1 MHILRELALSGPWFG
16 YLVPTCQRRPWEDD
30 RPAAMVAPHPFCH
43 QEPRV
48 TEAEAAAPS
57 DAALRDAKAAARK
70 TARAKRAGLANPE
83 APARLAEALLAGY
96 APPTGAII
104 AGYWPMGDEMD
115 PRPLMLAL
123 ASRGHPL
130 ALPVTPPR
138 GQPLAFRAWAP
149 GAALR
154 AGPMGTSEP
163 AEGAALRPDI
173 LLVPLL
179 AFDRAGRRLGY
190 GGGYYDR
197 TLATLPGAK
206 AIGIAYAGQELPEVP
221 AGPQDMRLPLVATE
235 AGVII
240 CGDPV

>member
-1 MHILRELALSGPWFG
+1 
-16 YLVPTCQRRPWEDD
+16 
-30 RPAAMVAPHPFCH
+30 
-43 QEPRV
+43 V
-48 TEAEAAAPS
+48 TEAQAAAS
-57 DAALRDAKAAARK
+57 DVVLQAAKAEAR
-70 TARAKRAGLANPE
+70 TSARAHRATLFSPD
-83 APARLAEALLAGY
+83 APKRLAEALLARH
-96 APPTGAII
+96 APPEGAII

-123 ASRGHPL
+123 ASRGHAL

-149 GAALR
+149 GVALR
-154 AGPMGTSEP
+154 PGPMGTSEP
-163 AEGAALRPDI
+163 AEGALVNPDW

-197 TLATLPGAK
+197 TLAALPGAK
-206 AIGIAYAGQELPEVP
+206 AIGIAYAGQEMAAVP
-221 AGPQDMRLPLVATE
+221 AGPQDFRLPLIATE
-235 AGVII
+235 AGVIM

>member
-1 MHILRELALSGPWFG
+1 M
-16 YLVPTCQRRPWEDD
+16 
-30 RPAAMVAPHPFCH
+30 
-43 QEPRV
+43 
-48 TEAEAAAPS
+48 TEAQAAAS
-57 DAALRDAKAAARK
+57 DFVLQAAKAAARK
-70 TARAKRAGLANPE
+70 LARAKRATLTNIE
-83 APARLAEALLAGY
+83 APARLAEAMLAQY
-96 APPTGAII
+96 APPKGAII

-123 ASRGHPL
+123 ASRGHAL

-138 GQPLAFRAWAP
+138 GQPLAFHAWAP

-154 AGPMGTSEP
+154 PGPMGTSEP
-163 AEGAALRPDI
+163 VAGEELRPDV

-206 AIGIAYAGQELPEVP
+206 AIGIAYAGQEMAEVP
-221 AGPQDMRLPLVATE
+221 AGPQDMRLSLIATE
-235 AGVII
+235 DSVII
-240 CGDPV
+240 CGDPA

>member
-1 MHILRELALSGPWFG
+1 
-16 YLVPTCQRRPWEDD
+16 
-30 RPAAMVAPHPFCH
+30 MVAPHSFCQ
-43 QEPRV
+43 QEPCV
-48 TEAEAAAPS
+48 TEAQAAAS
-57 DAALRDAKAAARK
+57 DIVLQAAKAAARK
-70 TARAKRAGLANPE
+70 LARAKRASFANIE
-83 APARLAEALLAGY
+83 APVRLAEAMLAQH
-96 APPTGAII
+96 APPKGAII

-123 ASRGHPL
+123 ASRGHAI

-154 AGPMGTSEP
+154 PGPMGTSEP

-197 TLATLPGAK
+197 TLAALPGAK
-206 AIGIAYAGQELPEVP
+206 AIGIAYAGQQMAEVP
-221 AGPQDMRLPLVATE
+221 AGPQDMRLPLIATE
-235 AGVII
+235 DSVII
-240 CGDPV
+240 CGDPA

>member
-1 MHILRELALSGPWFG
+1 
-16 YLVPTCQRRPWEDD
+16 
-30 RPAAMVAPHPFCH
+30 MVAPHPFCL
-43 QEPRV
+43 QESCV
-48 TEAEAAAPS
+48 IEAPAAAS
-57 DAALRDAKAAARK
+57 DVVLQAAKAAARK
-70 TARAKRAGLANPE
+70 LARARRAGLANAA
-83 APARLAEALLAGY
+83 APARLAEALLASY
-96 APPTGAII
+96 APPLGAII
-104 AGYWPMGDEMD
+104 AGYWPMGEEMD

-123 ASRGHPL
+123 ASRGHFL

-154 AGPMGTSEP
+154 PGPMGTSEP
-163 AEGAALRPDI
+163 VAGEELRPDV

-206 AIGIAYAGQELPEVP
+206 AIGIAYAGQEMPEVP
-221 AGPQDMRLPLVATE
+221 AGPQDFRLPLIATE
-235 AGVII
+235 AGVIV
-240 CGDPV
+240 CGDPA

>member
-1 MHILRELALSGPWFG
+1 M
-16 YLVPTCQRRPWEDD
+16 
-30 RPAAMVAPHPFCH
+30 
-43 QEPRV
+43 
-48 TEAEAAAPS
+48 TEAQAAAS
-57 DAALRDAKAAARK
+57 DVVLQAAKAAARK
-70 TARAKRAGLANPE
+70 LARAKRAPLANVE
-83 APARLAEALLAGY
+83 APERLAEAMLAQH
-96 APPTGAII
+96 APPKGAII

-123 ASRGHPL
+123 ASRGHAM

-154 AGPMGTSEP
+154 PGPMGTSEP
-163 AEGAALRPDI
+163 VGGEELRPDV

-197 TLATLPGAK
+197 TLAALPGAK
-206 AIGIAYAGQELPEVP
+206 AIGIAYAGQEMPEVP
-221 AGPQDMRLPLVATE
+221 AGPQDMRLPLIATE

-240 CGDPV
+240 CGDPA

>member
-1 MHILRELALSGPWFG
+1 M
-16 YLVPTCQRRPWEDD
+16 
-30 RPAAMVAPHPFCH
+30 
-43 QEPRV
+43 
-48 TEAEAAAPS
+48 TEAQAAAS
-57 DAALRDAKAAARK
+57 DVVLQAAKAAARK
-70 TARAKRAGLANPE
+70 LARAKRATLTNIE
-83 APARLAEALLAGY
+83 APARLAEAMLAQH
-96 APPTGAII
+96 APPKGAII

-123 ASRGHPL
+123 ASRGHAI

-154 AGPMGTSEP
+154 PGPMGTSEP
-163 AEGAALRPDI
+163 VAGEELRPDV

-197 TLATLPGAK
+197 TLAALPGAK
-206 AIGIAYAGQELPEVP
+206 AIGIAYAGQEMPDVP
-221 AGPQDMRLPLVATE
+221 AGPQDMRLPLIATE
-235 AGVII
+235 DSVII
-240 CGDPV
+240 CGDPA

>member
-1 MHILRELALSGPWFG
+1 M
-16 YLVPTCQRRPWEDD
+16 
-30 RPAAMVAPHPFCH
+30 
-43 QEPRV
+43 
-48 TEAEAAAPS
+48 TEAQATAS
-57 DAALRDAKAAARK
+57 DGVLQAAKAAARK
-70 TARAKRAGLANPE
+70 LAREKRATLANIE
-83 APARLAEALLAGY
+83 APARLAKAMLAQH
-96 APPTGAII
+96 APPKGAII

-123 ASRGHPL
+123 AAGGHAM

-154 AGPMGTSEP
+154 PGPMGTSEP
-163 AEGAALRPDI
+163 VAGEELRPDV

-206 AIGIAYAGQELPEVP
+206 AIGIAYAGQEMPEVP
-221 AGPQDMRLPLVATE
+221 AGPQDMRLPLIATE
-235 AGVII
+235 DSVIV
-240 CGDPV
+240 CGGPV

>member
-1 MHILRELALSGPWFG
+1 M
-16 YLVPTCQRRPWEDD
+16 
-30 RPAAMVAPHPFCH
+30 
-43 QEPRV
+43 
-48 TEAEAAAPS
+48 TEAQAAAS
-57 DAALRDAKAAARK
+57 DVVLQAAKAPARK
-70 TARAKRAGLANPE
+70 LARAKRASFANIE
-83 APARLAEALLAGY
+83 APERLAEAMLAQH
-96 APPTGAII
+96 APPKGAII

-123 ASRGHPL
+123 ASRGHAI

-138 GQPLAFRAWAP
+138 GKPLAFHVWAP

-154 AGPMGTSEP
+154 PGPMGTSEP
-163 AEGAALRPDI
+163 VAGEELRPDV

-206 AIGIAYAGQELPEVP
+206 AIGIAYAGQEMPEVP
-221 AGPQDMRLPLVATE
+221 AGPQDMRLPLIATE

-240 CGDPV
+240 CGDPA

>member
-1 MHILRELALSGPWFG
+1 
-16 YLVPTCQRRPWEDD
+16 
-30 RPAAMVAPHPFCH
+30 MVAPHSFCQ
-43 QEPRV
+43 QEPCV
-48 TEAEAAAPS
+48 TEAQAAAS
-57 DAALRDAKAAARK
+57 DVVLQAAKAAARK
-70 TARAKRAGLANPE
+70 LARAKRATLANIE
-83 APARLAEALLAGY
+83 APARLAEAMLAQH
-96 APPTGAII
+96 APPKGAII

-123 ASRGHPL
+123 ASRGHAM

-154 AGPMGTSEP
+154 PGPMGTSEP

-197 TLATLPGAK
+197 TLAALPGAK
-206 AIGIAYAGQELPEVP
+206 AIGIAYAGQEMPEVP
-221 AGPQDMRLPLVATE
+221 AGPQDMRLPLIATE

-240 CGDPV
+240 CGDPA